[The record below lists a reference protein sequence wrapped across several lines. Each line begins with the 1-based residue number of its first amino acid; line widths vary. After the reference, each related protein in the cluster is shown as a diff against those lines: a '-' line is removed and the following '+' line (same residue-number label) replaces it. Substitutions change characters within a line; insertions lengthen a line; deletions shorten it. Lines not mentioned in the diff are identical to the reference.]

1 MKIECEDGTGSGFA
15 IGDAEALGC
24 WVFRSSANRL
34 FPRFKHRES
43 VPCEAIWIVLSTFY
57 WRTCL
62 LTLADGADKHPSLAA
77 AEYNST
83 EQSPFFRIH

>member
-43 VPCEAIWIVLSTFY
+43 VPCEAI
-57 WRTCL
+57 
-62 LTLADGADKHPSLAA
+62 
-77 AEYNST
+77 
-83 EQSPFFRIH
+83 